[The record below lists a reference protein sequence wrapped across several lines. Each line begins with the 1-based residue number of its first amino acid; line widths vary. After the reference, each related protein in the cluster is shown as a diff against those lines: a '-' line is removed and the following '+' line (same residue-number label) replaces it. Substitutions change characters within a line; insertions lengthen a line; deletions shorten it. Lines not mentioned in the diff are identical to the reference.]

1 MYMTRKST
9 KPNLRRNLDLRIG
22 AYQFAVGSN
31 ITDNFHAVCRGVEEA
46 VRQNIRLLVFPEC
59 ALTGYPPRDIKS
71 AADVNFEEL
80 NVAYQEIK
88 KMSEKYDMYILVG
101 TITKEQNKYYNS
113 ARLISPGKTTEN
125 YHKRALWGWDKDNFT
140 IGNKEGIFAID
151 GIKIGVRICFEVRYP
166 EYFREL
172 YRENTV
178 LNIILFYDVADSDDI
193 ERYALI
199 KSHIR
204 TRAVENVTYTM
215 SVNSIRPYQTAPTGI
230 FDKSGRTINELKRNK
245 ENLLI
250 YNFDNIADD
259 FGEKGRR

>member
-1 MYMTRKST
+1 M
-9 KPNLRRNLDLRIG
+9 RIG

-178 LNIILFYDVADSDDI
+178 LNLS
-193 ERYALI
+193 LI
-199 KSHIR
+199 HI
-204 TRAVENVTYTM
+204 
-215 SVNSIRPYQTAPTGI
+215 
-230 FDKSGRTINELKRNK
+230 
-245 ENLLI
+245 
-250 YNFDNIADD
+250 
-259 FGEKGRR
+259 

>member
-1 MYMTRKST
+1 M
-9 KPNLRRNLDLRIG
+9 RIG
-22 AYQFAVGSN
+22 AYQFAVGSS
-31 ITDNFHAVCRGVEEA
+31 ITDNFHAVCRGIEDA
-46 VRQNIRLLVFPEC
+46 ASQNIRLLVFPEC

-71 AADVNFEEL
+71 AVDVNFEEL
-80 NVAYQEIK
+80 DAVYREIE
-88 KMSEKYDMYILVG
+88 KMSKKSNMYIL
-101 TITKEQNKYYNS
+101 
-113 ARLISPGKTTEN
+113 
-125 YHKRALWGWDKDNFT
+125 
-140 IGNKEGIFAID
+140 
-151 GIKIGVRICFEVRYP
+151 VRICFEVRYP

-172 YRENTV
+172 YRENTA

-193 ERYALI
+193 ERYELI

-250 YNFDNIADD
+250 YDFKNIADD
-259 FGEKGRR
+259 FGEKGRRSISDVLTKKIRIRGTVRIGMGGKISV

>member
-1 MYMTRKST
+1 M
-9 KPNLRRNLDLRIG
+9 RIG
-22 AYQFAVGSN
+22 AYQFAVVLN
-31 ITDNFHAVCRGVEEA
+31 ITDNFHAVCRGIEA
-46 VRQNIRLLVFPEC
+46 AAKQNIRLLVFPEC

-71 AADVNFEEL
+71 AVDVNFEEL

-113 ARLISPGKTTEN
+113 ARLISPDKTTED

-140 IGNKEGIFAID
+140 IGNKEGIFEID
-151 GIKIGVRICFEVRYP
+151 GIKIGVRICFEVRFP

-172 YRENTV
+172 YRENTA
-178 LNIILFYDVADSDDI
+178 LNIILFYDVADSDDS

-230 FDKSGRTINELKRNK
+230 FDKTGRTIDELERNK

-250 YNFDNIADD
+250 YNFENIADD
-259 FGEKGRR
+259 FGEKGRRLISDVLTEK

>member
-1 MYMTRKST
+1 M
-9 KPNLRRNLDLRIG
+9 RIG

-31 ITDNFHAVCRGVEEA
+31 IADNFHAICRGIEEA
-46 VRQNIRLLVFPEC
+46 DRQNIRLLVFPEC
-59 ALTGYPPRDIKS
+59 ALTGYPPLDIKS
-71 AADVNFEEL
+71 AVDVNFEEL
-80 NVAYQEIK
+80 NVAYQEIQNI
-88 KMSEKYDMYILVG
+88 SEKCNMHILIG
-101 TITKEQNKYYNS
+101 TITKEKNEYYNS
-113 ARLISPGKTTEN
+113 AMLISPGKITEN

-140 IGNKEGIFAID
+140 IGNKEGIFEIE

-172 YRENTV
+172 YRENTA

-193 ERYALI
+193 ERYELI

-204 TRAVENVTYTM
+204 TRAAENVTYTI

-230 FDKSGRTINELKRNK
+230 FDKSGRTIAELERNK

-250 YNFDNIADD
+250 YNFESIADD
-259 FGEKGRR
+259 FGEKGRRSISDVLTEKFHL

>member
-1 MYMTRKST
+1 M
-9 KPNLRRNLDLRIG
+9 RIG
-22 AYQFAVGSN
+22 AYQFAVGSS
-31 ITDNFHAVCRGVEEA
+31 ITDNFHAVCRGIEDA
-46 VRQNIRLLVFPEC
+46 ASQNIRLLVFPEC

-71 AADVNFEEL
+71 AVDVNFEEL
-80 NVAYQEIK
+80 DAVYREIE
-88 KMSEKYDMYILVG
+88 KMSKKSNMYILV
-101 TITKEQNKYYNS
+101 I
-113 ARLISPGKTTEN
+113 
-125 YHKRALWGWDKDNFT
+125 
-140 IGNKEGIFAID
+140 
-151 GIKIGVRICFEVRYP
+151 ICFEVRYP

-172 YRENTV
+172 YRENTA

-193 ERYALI
+193 ERYELI

-250 YNFDNIADD
+250 YDFKNIADD
-259 FGEKGRR
+259 FGEKGRRSISDVLTKK